1 MQYHWLN
8 KKDENKKLL
17 IFFCGWS
24 FDFKPFERLACNDYD
39 VLMLYDYNDLSIPIE
54 ISGYEEYF
62 LATWSMGVFVAYLL
76 KEKLPEFKEKIA
88 INGTPFPVDNEKG
101 IPIKTFD
108 LTLQYVETGLQG
120 KFQRNLFKTE
130 EEFQKYLQN
139 PVARE
144 ISNQASELVSLKK
157 LIDETDV
164 DYKKYYNRAIISNT
178 DKIIPTRNQHNC
190 WDNVC
195 PVVVL
200 NSGHFPFYDFESW
213 NDILK
218 CR

>member
-8 KKDENKKLL
+8 KKDGNKKLL
-17 IFFCGWS
+17 LFFCGWS
-24 FDFKPFERLACNDYD
+24 FDYKPFERLACNDYD

-54 ISGYEEYF
+54 ILGYEEYF
-62 LATWSMGVFVAYLL
+62 LITWSMGVFVAYLL

-108 LTLQYVETGLQG
+108 LTLKYVDTGLQG

-130 EEFQKYLQN
+130 EEFQKYLQS

-144 ISNQASELVSLKK
+144 IPNQASELVSLKK
-157 LIDETDV
+157 LIDKTDV